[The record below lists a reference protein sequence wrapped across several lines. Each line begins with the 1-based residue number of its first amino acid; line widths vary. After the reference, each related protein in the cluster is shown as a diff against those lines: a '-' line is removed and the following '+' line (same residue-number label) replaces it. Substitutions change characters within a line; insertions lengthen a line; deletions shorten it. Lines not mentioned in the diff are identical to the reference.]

1 MSTAVYHRRWD
12 KRGSSGAT
20 STRCVTSNVEPH
32 CYGTSWNSVRWNKP
46 LGDRGHASRLAI
58 ALDSAQKSSL
68 PGAFSTSATSSF
80 GSQPPSRRFTD
91 TGGVGSSALERTS
104 RFGGST
110 LSSSKD
116 TLSSYRSPSQRASWT
131 SESSSQRSS
140 LVNNY
145 LHSRNTAKESSIG
158 PSRGDLYNSSRYSS
172 LEKGRSTAVPSR
184 SAYES
189 PYSRRMALS
198 PAPSA
203 VREGSTRSPS
213 TSRLFASATQKQ
225 DRPWRVRLAD
235 AARLRNV
242 HGDDMGAV
250 CSSLVASRARRS
262 SITSQNSGDE
272 LQSSLS
278 ALRSYVDNSAMVTS
292 RYRRG
297 SRQSSVDVPTIGE
310 NSALRSTTYP
320 LTSRNSLGASN
331 FASASRSSA
340 KYRETPM
347 SRSYSPVRPQED
359 LYNSLVARYGSM
371 SRDVSPR
378 IRHLLRQSSNDSL
391 LDSAYSRTSLLPKSA
406 MIREGSHEGDPIRRR
421 MSFRER
427 MARHQSRQRSQT
439 REPASDSESTSGA
452 EERAESRER
461 RLRKKRLK
469 RKTHSPAINVHL
481 ADSRGDPD
489 GAAFETVELTKSGAA
504 IDEQS
509 NAVKEKELIISS
521 HSPLLAPHFIAAV
534 VSTSSEHEPPP
545 SPEPEGGGCTFLS
558 NSHIIEYDTKEND
571 VSVVAE
577 VVKAEDHPTPLDMGH
592 SGSKN
597 DKETGNI
604 DETAKPRKKLFSF
617 SRKKK
622 SAELET
628 NSNYAKRK
636 KDAKSADADKSD
648 ESHKHKSN
656 DELGKELLSVPVEN
670 SRESHLSSKID
681 NAKPNKCDGSEKK
694 CEQDLDPVDTA
705 HLSPHFVSATKA
717 KRSLK
722 YSSCNTALKNATS
735 VDSANELPEVGGQ
748 EYSAIAHFNPGRRK
762 KSPAPVPGTWSG
774 PDHEMNISQIKA
786 IEKDLSSNTGNIVT
800 ILKTFSFCEAPM
812 LTVRL
817 PKKKVLKEVNT
828 DACFEAFE
836 IEEQITLTRKCE
848 CTSSVSKKAR
858 EPPVKK
864 RIVRQP
870 SPAISDVSF
879 TFSTKCDRLEK
890 TQHHIKAK
898 SKLVANCCLA
908 TKPPSTSVATVE
920 ETVAKNESAEMSSGA
935 QVTVLSSPIAG
946 QNYYRCKRRMRATP
960 SKAKRQSMP
969 TLSAI
974 INEQEVIIEEEK
986 KRLSQAALD
995 LEAKTN
1001 QYLEHSGGNGSL
1013 ASVVLEQL
1021 RNSDQRPVWR
1031 RNKSSAVRQAH
1042 GEGGDNQL
1050 VLPDRSILEEYVKR
1064 KRGRGERLHSEPPI
1078 VESEEIRCS
1087 PCLSTASELIPAST
1101 VRVYESVRNVPY
1113 ITAPSRSR
1121 LSSVESIRPSPPPPP
1136 MRDNSKTLDLLSYG
1150 EKMLSASYHGLK
1162 NSQQNRNQRS
1172 SSLTVKPTFVF
1183 DAPLSPFEERMQNQ
1197 AFRLRRSSATSD
1209 MSPFSEGDAFVED
1222 GAPTLEVVMQL
1233 PAHPR
1238 SRQLCAENASVCIGT
1253 PITSNFEAAA
1263 AAASQPRHERYAA
1276 HIPVKGA
1283 DGGSGRISSAS
1294 IDSTNSGTLD
1304 TASKQ
1309 VDHMIDQARYRH
1321 HQHRSKFKEAIDY
1334 LDQIFEDLKKECDT
1348 PQDERSRPSR
1358 PAPTKTTPTKT
1369 TSQKVTPKPAFKTP
1383 PANSSTPTAD
1393 LRIRFRPQPEASRQP
1408 AVSQESQSSSTP
1420 QPSRAPPLH
1429 LQPKVPVSERPPPE
1443 KLENSSEDVD
1453 VSETIILPCVDR
1465 KLRGE
1470 RLDFTRKWLAG
1481 DIKSWASVQPKSDLL
1496 LGGLEE
1502 EPADYEFDECSIG
1515 SCSAE
1520 VAAINSMDRK
1530 KKKIREVPN
1539 IIQNVVPPAKP
1550 IRKPNAQQQKYDQ
1563 PAPIKPQPVRAQP
1576 VYGLATSSNAYNFNS
1591 FPQPFREAGGR
1602 MDNEEHF
1609 NGNQCALKRMSSHD
1623 QAPERKRSSEGV
1635 SWRST
1640 SQETYNTVGSVRSE
1654 ENAVIRASGAFAQ
1667 YHPSG
1672 TSMRGSVN
1680 SLPDAGLIM
1689 RTQHIRQPDPILS
1702 IDALVAELELNTD
1715 EVSVNEKRRSF
1726 PTRLE
1731 ASTDRFHENEQ
1742 PVNSRQP
1749 SRSKKIS
1756 KTSSVDRGARRVQQQ
1771 KMAFDE
1777 MANMLRNVAGDIH
1790 SNEQPRSRKH
1800 DQFPPASGT
1809 ILSPF
1814 ETINQEKL
1822 NPSRV
1827 EAIQSMFESKQGA
1840 PTWRLNVSH
1849 GRRPSCEEDTY
1860 YEINEF
1866 TSTRKERSPLH
1877 SRPIVK
1883 PTSPTVRSS
1892 FAAQPQ
1898 QQRRNAQ
1905 PGAAL
1910 PMQPAQ
1916 HDFVPAFPITQP
1928 PSHPP
1933 GSANSSQ
1940 TGGYYSSGSS
1950 LGAPSSYA
1958 PSHQHSSLPRSSASG
1973 TRGSLIGKQSTS
1985 SRPGSFEDEDDGFY
1999 DNIPINE
2006 RRFSR
2011 GSEVDNTSMNS
2022 HRPPPNSKVCGG
2034 TRLGQFLRKI
2044 GSSKPP
2050 VNAASLMSLNTV
2062 ANENMLG
2069 HAPLMKSN
2077 SLSNEPWKTHIIGNP
2092 KKAARNAPDKRAGLG
2107 QRLKNSIFG
2116 SKKRLD

>member
-1 MSTAVYHRRWD
+1 M
-12 KRGSSGAT
+12 
-20 STRCVTSNVEPH
+20 
-32 CYGTSWNSVRWNKP
+32 RWNKP
-46 LGDRGHASRLAI
+46 LGDRGHASRLAM
-58 ALDSAQKSSL
+58 ALDSAQKSSF
-68 PGAFSTSATSSF
+68 PGAFSTSTTSSF

-91 TGGVGSSALERTS
+91 TGGVGSSVLERTS

-110 LSSSKD
+110 LSSSRD
-116 TLSSYRSPSQRASWT
+116 TLPTYRSPSQRASWT

-140 LVNNY
+140 LINTY
-145 LHSRNTAKESSIG
+145 LPSRNTAKESSAG
-158 PSRGDLYNSSRYSS
+158 SNRGDRYNSSRYSS

-184 SAYES
+184 PAYES
-189 PYSRRMALS
+189 SYSRRTALS

-203 VREGSTRSPS
+203 VHEGSARSPS
-213 TSRLFASATQKQ
+213 TSRLFASTTQKQ

-235 AARLRNV
+235 AARLRSV
-242 HGDDMGAV
+242 HGDDVGGV
-250 CSSLVASRARRS
+250 CSSLIASRARRS

-278 ALRSYVDNSAMVTS
+278 ALRSYVDNSAVGSS
-292 RYRRG
+292 RYWRG

-331 FASASRSSA
+331 FASSSRSST
-340 KYRETPM
+340 KYRGTPM
-347 SRSYSPVRPQED
+347 SRSYSPVRPQEA

-421 MSFRER
+421 MSLRER

-469 RKTHSPAINVHL
+469 RKTLSPAINVQL
-481 ADSRGDPD
+481 ADCRGVPD
-489 GAAFETVELTKSGAA
+489 GAAFETVELTKSNTA

-509 NAVKEKELIISS
+509 NATKEKEPVISS
-521 HSPLLAPHFIAAV
+521 HSPLLAPQFIAAV
-534 VSTSSEHEPPP
+534 VSTSSEHEHPP

-558 NSHIIEYDTKEND
+558 SSHNIEYDTKEND
-571 VSVVAE
+571 VIVVAE
-577 VVKAEDHPTPLDMGH
+577 EVKAEDHPTPLDMGH
-592 SGSKN
+592 NGSKN
-597 DKETGNI
+597 EKDSETGNI

-622 SAELET
+622 SAESEA

-636 KDAKSADADKSD
+636 KDARSADTDRSD
-648 ESHKHKSN
+648 ESGEHKAN
-656 DELGKELLSVPVEN
+656 GILGKELLIVPVEN
-670 SRESHLSSKID
+670 SRESHLLSKID
-681 NAKPNKCDGSEKK
+681 DAKPNKCDGSEKK
-694 CEQDLDPVDTA
+694 SEQNLDPADTT
-705 HLSPHFVSATKA
+705 HLSPHFISATNA

-722 YSSCNTALKNATS
+722 HSSLNTAIKNTTS
-735 VDSANELPEVGGQ
+735 VDSADDLPEIGGQ
-748 EYSAIAHFNPGRRK
+748 EYSAIAHFNPGRRR

-786 IEKDLSSNTGNIVT
+786 IEKPTTSANATIQLTNRGDLSSNTGNVVT
-800 ILKTFSFCEAPM
+800 ILKTFSFCEAPL

-817 PKKKVLKEVNT
+817 PKKKALKEINT
-828 DACFEAFE
+828 DASFEAFE
-836 IEEQITLTRKCE
+836 TGEQITLTRKCE
-848 CTSSVSKKAR
+848 CISSVSKKVR

-870 SPAISDVSF
+870 SPVVSDVSF
-879 TFSTKCDRLEK
+879 TFSSKCSRLEK
-890 TQHHIKAK
+890 TQHRVKAK

-920 ETVAKNESAEMSSGA
+920 EAVAKNESAEMSSGA

-946 QNYYRCKRRMRATP
+946 QNYYHCRRRMRATP

-986 KRLSQAALD
+986 KRLSQAALE

-1001 QYLEHSGGNGSL
+1001 QYLEHSGRNGSL

-1021 RNSDQRPVWR
+1021 RSSDQRPLWR
-1031 RNKSSAVRQAH
+1031 RNKSSAVRQVH
-1042 GEGGDNQL
+1042 GENGDSQL
-1050 VLPDRSILEEYVKR
+1050 VLPDRSILEEYVRR
-1064 KRGRGERLHSEPPI
+1064 KRDRGERLHSEPPI

-1101 VRVYESVRNVPY
+1101 VRVYEPVRNVPY

-1121 LSSVESIRPSPPPPP
+1121 LSSVESGRPSPPPPP
-1136 MRDNSKTLDLLSYG
+1136 VRDNSKMLDLLSYG

-1172 SSLTVKPTFVF
+1172 ASLTVKPTFVF

-1197 AFRLRRSSATSD
+1197 AFRLRRSSVTSD

-1222 GAPTLEVVMQL
+1222 GVPTLEVVMQL

-1238 SRQLCAENASVCIGT
+1238 SRQPCAENASVCSGT

-1276 HIPVKGA
+1276 HIPVRGA

-1294 IDSTNSGTLD
+1294 IDSANSGALD

-1369 TSQKVTPKPAFKTP
+1369 TPQKLTPRPAFKTP
-1383 PANSSTPTAD
+1383 PANSSTPAAD
-1393 LRIRFRPQPEASRQP
+1393 SRTRFRPQPEASRQP
-1408 AVSQESQSSSTP
+1408 AVSQGSQSSSAP

-1429 LQPKVPVSERPPPE
+1429 PKPKIQVSERSPPE
-1443 KLENSSEDVD
+1443 KLEHSSEDVD
-1453 VSETIILPCVDR
+1453 VSETIILPCADR

-1481 DIKSWASVQPKSDLL
+1481 DIKSWASVQPKPDLL

-1539 IIQNVVPPAKP
+1539 VIQNVVPPAKP
-1550 IRKPNAQQQKYDQ
+1550 IRKPSAQQQKYDQ
-1563 PAPIKPQPVRAQP
+1563 PAPIKPQPVRPQP
-1576 VYGLATSSNAYNFNS
+1576 FYGLATSSNAYNFNS
-1591 FPQPFREAGGR
+1591 LPQPFREAGGR
-1602 MDNEEHF
+1602 TDNEEHF
-1609 NGNQCALKRMSSHD
+1609 NGSQFALKGISSHG

-1689 RTQHIRQPDPILS
+1689 RTQYVRQPDPILS

-1715 EVSVNEKRRSF
+1715 EISVTEKRRSF
-1726 PTRLE
+1726 PTRLD
-1731 ASTDRFHENEQ
+1731 ASTNRFHDNEQ
-1742 PVNSRQP
+1742 PINSKQP
-1749 SRSKKIS
+1749 SRSNKIP

-1790 SNEQPRSRKH
+1790 PNEQPRSRKH
-1800 DQFPPASGT
+1800 DQFPPAPGT

-1827 EAIQSMFESKQGA
+1827 EAIQSMFENKQGA
-1840 PTWRLNVSH
+1840 PTWRRNVSH

-1877 SRPIVK
+1877 SRQLVK
-1883 PTSPTVRSS
+1883 PTSPTARSA
-1892 FAAQPQ
+1892 FVAQPQ
-1898 QQRRNAQ
+1898 QQQRNAQ
-1905 PGAAL
+1905 PTAAL

-1916 HDFVPAFPITQP
+1916 HDFVPAFPMTQP

-1973 TRGSLIGKQSTS
+1973 TRGSLVGKQSTS

-1999 DNIPINE
+1999 DNIPIDE

-2011 GSEVDNTSMNS
+2011 GSEVDNTSMSS
-2022 HRPPPNSKVCGG
+2022 HRLPPNSKVGGG
-2034 TRLGQFLRKI
+2034 TRIGQFLRKI

-2050 VNAASLMSLNTV
+2050 MNAASLMSLNTV
-2062 ANENMLG
+2062 ASENMPG
-2069 HAPLMKSN
+2069 RAPLMKSN
-2077 SLSNEPWKTHIIGNP
+2077 SLSNEPWKTHVIGNP
-2092 KKAARNAPDKRAGLG
+2092 KKTTRNAPDKRAGLG

-2116 SKKRLD
+2116 SKKRLN